1 MALAENPEVPQIR
14 LYLVMFPKISFK
26 TVVQPMF

>member
-1 MALAENPEVPQIR
+1 MALAENPEVPLIR

-26 TVVQPMF
+26 AVQPMF